1 VILTGVDYRMIEM
14 KKITTRLEVHIK
26 NAVMNSD
33 IKEFTIL
40 KIKLPTADN
49 DLVKEYVGYGIVR
62 KVNIIGPG
70 EIILLVDINIVSPVD
85 SKVN

>member
-1 VILTGVDYRMIEM
+1 
-14 KKITTRLEVHIK
+14 
-26 NAVMNSD
+26 
-33 IKEFTIL
+33 
-40 KIKLPTADN
+40 
-49 DLVKEYVGYGIVR
+49 VR